1 MKQKEQ
7 TGRGMCFDTYPAP
20 LDVVT
25 AYTREHS
32 IDGDVTGHYG
42 IRIVLKL
49 LLWFAQCLSWK
60 AAYRVGRGI
69 GLLFY
74 HVRLRRK
81 VAMVNLDI
89 VFGDN
94 KSHTEK
100 MQIYKTSLI
109 NCGQVI
115 INYLRIPFMGE
126 SFWRDHVSWQA
137 EDILR
142 EVMNRKKGA
151 LLIAGHFGM
160 MDLAGGKLGMS
171 GYPVA
176 VVGKRI
182 KNPAINRFIIEM
194 RNAMNL
200 GTIAH
205 RKSMQRILEGI
216 QRGEAVAMAL
226 DQNMKRDR
234 GIFIDWMGR
243 QASSVRSAAYVA
255 KRTGA
260 PVVAGYMLQKSEDHF
275 QFVITKEVSWESY
288 PEDPETELLINAQRL
303 SDAVQAFILEKP
315 ELWFWIHRRWRVQPE
330 GVPDPY
336 KRYAVDKRS

>member
-7 TGRGMCFDTYPAP
+7 TGSGLCFDTYPAP
-20 LDVVT
+20 LDIVT

-32 IDGDVTGHYG
+32 IDEDVSGHYG
-42 IRIVLKL
+42 IRIFLKL

-69 GLLFY
+69 GLLLY

-81 VAMVNLDI
+81 IAMVNLDI
-89 VFGDN
+89 VFGDS

-126 SFWRDHVSWQA
+126 SFWRDHVSWQG

-182 KNPAINRFIIEM
+182 KNSAINRFVIET

-226 DQNMKRDR
+226 DQNMKSRQ

-243 QASSVRSAAYVA
+243 KASSVRSGAYVV

-260 PVVAGYMLQKSEDHF
+260 PVMAGYLIQKSADRF
-275 QFVITKEVSWESY
+275 DFVVTEEVLWEAC
-288 PEDPETELLINAQRL
+288 PDDPDKELLINTQHQ
-303 SDAVQAFILEKP
+303 SDAIQKIIYTRP
-315 ELWFWIHRRWRVQPE
+315 ELWFWIHRRWKRQPE
-330 GVPDPY
+330 GTQSPY
-336 KRYAVDKRS
+336 DK

>member
-1 MKQKEQ
+1 MVQKDKTENSC
-7 TGRGMCFDTYPAP
+7 CFDSYPAP

-25 AYTREHS
+25 AYTRAHS
-32 IDGDVTGHYG
+32 IRVEVTGHYA
-42 IRIVLKL
+42 IRICFNL
-49 LLWFAQCLSWK
+49 LLTFAQALSWQT
-60 AAYRVGRGI
+60 AYRMGKGI
-69 GLLFY
+69 GLLLY
-74 HVRLRRK
+74 YLRIRRK
-81 VAMVNLDI
+81 IAMTNLDI
-89 VFGDN
+89 VFGDT
-94 KSHTEK
+94 KSRKEK
-100 MQIYKTSLI
+100 ARIYKTSLI
-109 NCGQVI
+109 NFGRVV

-126 SFWRDHVSWQA
+126 SFWRDRCDWQG

-142 EVMNRKKGA
+142 EAMNRKKGA

-160 MDLAGGKLGMS
+160 MDLPGGKIGMS

-182 KNPAINRFIIEM
+182 KNPAVNRFVIET

-205 RKSMQRILEGI
+205 RDSMKRILDGI
-216 QRGEAVAMAL
+216 ARGEAVAMAL

-234 GIFIDWMGR
+234 GIFVDWMGR
-243 QASSVRSAAYVA
+243 KACSVRSAAYVA

-260 PVVAGYMLQKSEDHF
+260 PVVAGYMVQKSADRFEL
-275 QFVITKEVSWESY
+275 VITKEVTWRPY
-288 PEDPETELLINAQRL
+288 PENPEKEILINTQRQ
-303 SDAVQAFILEKP
+303 SDAVQEIILAKP

-336 KRYAVDKRS
+336 QP